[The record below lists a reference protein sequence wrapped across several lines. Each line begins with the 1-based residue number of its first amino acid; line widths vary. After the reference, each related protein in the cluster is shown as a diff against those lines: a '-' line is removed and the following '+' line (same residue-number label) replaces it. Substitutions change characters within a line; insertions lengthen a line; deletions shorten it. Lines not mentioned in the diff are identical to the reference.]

1 MIWVTEQIAVSG
13 TEITGGVWCELS
25 KETGITA
32 VLNLRSE
39 HQDVFTPPMPTAYLW
54 LPVEDFTDPSME
66 QLLIGSRFVDTAVI
80 AGDRVLIHCKLGIGR
95 SPTMAAAYL
104 VWTGLSAKDAIRQVE
119 EAPGHGYSPI
129 IDRKTLVK
137 FSTYLK
143 EVQRDDHPTA

>member
-13 TEITGGVWCELS
+13 TEISDGIWCELS

-39 HQDVFTPPMPTAYLW
+39 HQDIFTPPMPTAYLW

-66 QLLIGSRFVDTAVI
+66 QLLIGSQFVDTAVK

-104 VWTGLSAKDAIRQVE
+104 VWADLPVKDAIRQVE

-129 IDRKTLVK
+129 INRKTLVK
-137 FSTYLK
+137 FVSFLK
-143 EVQRDDHPTA
+143 EVRRDGNPTA